1 MRKSKI
7 VALAVLIGVL
17 TIIGVAYAIDYT
29 GGYFRATGSNP
40 DNYSYTEMS
49 LNKIHFTGSNDTIDM
64 STGYDQLVMGDD
76 YDAIRMGAGDDQ
88 FHMAS
93 GSDLIG
99 LGAGSDYIR
108 LYGGLNG
115 ASTETIGFNDLND
128 VDPPTTYIKYTS
140 SSDTIE
146 IKSNSGDVIIT
157 LGQ

>member
-1 MRKSKI
+1 
-7 VALAVLIGVL
+7 
-17 TIIGVAYAIDYT
+17 
-29 GGYFRATGSNP
+29 
-40 DNYSYTEMS
+40 
-49 LNKIHFTGSNDTIDM
+49 M